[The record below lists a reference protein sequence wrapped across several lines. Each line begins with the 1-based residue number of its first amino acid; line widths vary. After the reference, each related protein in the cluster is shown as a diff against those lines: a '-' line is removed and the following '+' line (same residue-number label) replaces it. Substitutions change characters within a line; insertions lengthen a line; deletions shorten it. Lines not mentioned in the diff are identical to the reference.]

1 LQVQLAHVERFARA
15 RQEDSGQHAYR
26 GHQAPLL
33 LIASLR
39 IVGGAYAGAPSFTFC
54 GSTSRAPSRRCSARV
69 FSYMFKAVGMAICIF
84 RHVEDSLQPPQ
95 STFSAGVAEYPL

>member
-1 LQVQLAHVERFARA
+1 MRAPRVGGRLLQVQLAHVERFARA
-15 RQEDSGQHAYR
+15 RQDDSGQQAYR

-54 GSTSRAPSRRCSARV
+54 GSPSRAPSRRCGARV
-69 FSYMFKAVGMAICIF
+69 LSYMFKALAMAMCIS
-84 RHVEDSLQPPQ
+84 R
-95 STFSAGVAEYPL
+95 YW